1 MEEVIMKTVKLSLR
15 EIIAILDPMQR
26 DAYDKLQRA
35 LEKKAMAEIG
45 EENWLKVWN
54 SDEWQVNMELIFD
67 DEVAYEN

>member
-1 MEEVIMKTVKLSLR
+1 MKTVKLTLK
-15 EIIAILDPMQR
+15 EIIAILDPLQR
-26 DAYDKLQRA
+26 NAYDKLQYA

-54 SDEWQVNMELIFD
+54 SDEWQINMELIFD

>member
-1 MEEVIMKTVKLSLR
+1 MKTVKLSLR